1 MASSIENLQGM
12 IIQPLGK
19 GGDSQ
24 WGPLGKGGF
33 PKDLLGMART
43 SASACALIKGVSIR
57 GQLQSAG
64 YLIGSCMRIRRLKV
78 LLYTYPSADTS
89 CIHVALGRALQ
100 GAGGELAKEDSI
112 GTRQRRV
119 DGP

>member
-89 CIHVALGRALQ
+89 CIHVALGTQDQEPRQGSRA
-100 GAGGELAKEDSI
+100 
-112 GTRQRRV
+112 
-119 DGP
+119 

>member
-78 LLYTYPSADTS
+78 LLYTYGIITTVYAHAT
-89 CIHVALGRALQ
+89 IVERKTAR
-100 GAGGELAKEDSI
+100 
-112 GTRQRRV
+112 
-119 DGP
+119 DGHISSLKGS